1 MSHSHPSRQYRPLQ
15 IWIEPTRHNE
25 VRRALKLL
33 CLEHNTTL
41 KALVLEAI
49 DDLLRK
55 YSINESTT
63 NATS

>member
-1 MSHSHPSRQYRPLQ
+1 LQ
-15 IWIEPTRHNE
+15 IWIEPTRHAE

-33 CLEHNTTL
+33 CVEHNTTL

-55 YSINESTT
+55 YLINESTT
-63 NATS
+63 NATR

>member
-15 IWIEPTRHNE
+15 IWIEPTRHTE

-33 CLEHNTTL
+33 CLEYNTTL

-63 NATS
+63 NAD